1 MPRAMARTVVLS
13 AIALAAA
20 SFALEWLEYKYFT
33 KAYSVEIYIVLIAL
47 GFAALGLWV
56 GRRLSLQNPRGPF
69 ERNRAALKSLGNRTN
84 TQNLAEYRQNPY
96 RQTLCKTGCQRPR
109 AGD

>member
-20 SFALEWLEYKYFT
+20 SFALEWLQHKYFT
-33 KAYSVEIYIVLIAL
+33 EARSVEIYVVLIAL

-56 GRRLSLQNPRGPF
+56 GRRLTLQNPRGPF
-69 ERNRAALKSLGNRTN
+69 ERNRALPQLPAR
-84 TQNLAEYRQNPY
+84 R
-96 RQTLCKTGCQRPR
+96 
-109 AGD
+109 